1 MDQQPPRSRSV
12 PGIHR
17 HPSLRSSE
25 RSSSNAPRIFASAR
39 TGCPNTSSG
48 LPEPRRMIVPA
59 RSNRVI
65 LRSSFD
71 CGRKSAS
78 GTSSLLFI
86 DVHHIEPQAMS
97 QGKIAHAYVSGLLEN
112 GK

>member
-1 MDQQPPRSRSV
+1 
-12 PGIHR
+12 
-17 HPSLRSSE
+17 
-25 RSSSNAPRIFASAR
+25 
-39 TGCPNTSSG
+39 
-48 LPEPRRMIVPA
+48 MIVPA

-65 LRSSFD
+65 LRSSVD
-71 CGRKSAS
+71 CGGRESAS

-86 DVHHIEPQAMS
+86 EVHHIEPQAMS